1 MTQKERVK
9 VYIERYGSI
18 SPLEAFQDL
27 GITKLATVIGYL
39 KREDSLKVYQKY
51 CKTENRFGETC
62 YYMRY
67 WLDEKKYIKDTEDYK
82 KEQEIDNN
90 VPGMFWEG

>member
-1 MTQKERVK
+1 MAQKDRVRT
-9 VYIERYGSI
+9 YIERYGSI

-39 KREDSLKVYQKY
+39 KREDGLKVYQRFI
-51 CKTENRFGETC
+51 KTENRFGETC

-67 WLDEKKYIKDTEDYK
+67 WLDEKKYKKDTEYYK
-82 KEQEIDNN
+82 KEQETDNN

>member
-1 MTQKERVK
+1 MAQKDK
-9 VYIERYGSI
+9 VRTYIERYGSI

-39 KREDSLKVYQKY
+39 KREDGLKVYQRFI
-51 CKTENRFGETC
+51 KTENRFGETV

-67 WLDEKKYIKDTEDYK
+67 WLK
-82 KEQEIDNN
+82 KELFEKYERHIH
-90 VPGMFWEG
+90 GSL

>member
-1 MTQKERVK
+1 MTQKQRVRI
-9 VYIERYGSI
+9 YIERYGSI

-39 KREDSLKVYQKY
+39 KREDGLKVYQRFI
-51 CKTENRFGETC
+51 KTENRFGETV

-67 WLDEKKYIKDTEDYK
+67 WLKEELFKKYEKST
-82 KEQEIDNN
+82 N
-90 VPGMFWEG
+90 

>member
-1 MTQKERVK
+1 MAQKDK
-9 VYIERYGSI
+9 VRTYIERYGSI

-39 KREDSLKVYQKY
+39 KREDGLKVYQRFI
-51 CKTENRFGETC
+51 KTENRFGETV

-67 WLDEKKYIKDTEDYK
+67 WLKEELFKKYA
-82 KEQEIDNN
+82 DNI
-90 VPGMFWEG
+90 